1 LIPEPRNRDS
11 NQRLVVP
18 SLARLGA
25 GLEPLI
31 YFLIRVSA
39 GLFLAMHG
47 AQKLLGWFGGNAAA
61 EAAAF
66 ARLELEPA
74 HMFVVVTGTVELGS
88 GLMMMLGLLTR
99 PAAAAASGLLTVA
112 TFMLRTQGFDWTRG
126 GYEYAMLWALTCLL
140 VFARGGGSW
149 SVDHAIGIQI

>member
-1 LIPEPRNRDS
+1 MPELRNLDT
-11 NQRLVVP
+11 NQRLLVP

-31 YFLIRVSA
+31 YFLIRVLA

-47 AQKLLGWFGGNAAA
+47 AQKLFGWCGGNAAA

-74 HMFVVVTGTVELGS
+74 HMFVMVSGAVELGA
-88 GLMMMLGLLTR
+88 GLMMVLGLLTR

-112 TFMLRTQGFDWTRG
+112 TFMLRTHGFDWTRG
-126 GYEYAMLWALTCLL
+126 GYE
-140 VFARGGGSW
+140 
-149 SVDHAIGIQI
+149 